1 MALMLAHRTG
11 EHAAN
16 LGPDPVVVKPIM
28 PGPDG
33 LPGAKILRQVAP
45 SAASL
50 VQIQTG
56 VDHLA
61 HIRRQRLVNRK
72 MWRNC
77 LPLGIR
83 QIAWIAPTVILV
95 AFAMLRR
102 PHGMLLL
109 VYQQRTTG
117 GSGRSLI
124 SRSVKQALIHWTE
137 AVKILPMENG
147 NIQQGGLHFPVLLD
161 PTDDSRNFER
171 TGHRPYLYAVLQHDD
186 VNTID
191 VIRQQITLDSVVE
204 RR

>member
-109 VYQQRTTG
+109 VHQQRTTG

-124 SRSVKQALIHWTE
+124 SRSVKQALRRPRH
-137 AVKILPMENG
+137 
-147 NIQQGGLHFPVLLD
+147 
-161 PTDDSRNFER
+161 R
-171 TGHRPYLYAVLQHDD
+171 TRRACADQKSALRSV
-186 VNTID
+186 
-191 VIRQQITLDSVVE
+191 TL
-204 RR
+204 

>member
-95 AFAMLRR
+95 ALRC
-102 PHGMLLL
+102 
-109 VYQQRTTG
+109 
-117 GSGRSLI
+117 S
-124 SRSVKQALIHWTE
+124 
-137 AVKILPMENG
+137 AVHMACSYWCTSN
-147 NIQQGGLHFPVLLD
+147 
-161 PTDDSRNFER
+161 
-171 TGHRPYLYAVLQHDD
+171 A
-186 VNTID
+186 
-191 VIRQQITLDSVVE
+191 
-204 RR
+204 

>member
-1 MALMLAHRTG
+1 MALFLAHRTG

-109 VYQQRTTG
+109 VHQQRTTG

-124 SRSVKQALIHWTE
+124 SRSVKQALRACLAGLGIKPWSSAT
-137 AVKILPMENG
+137 NG
-147 NIQQGGLHFPVLLD
+147 PA
-161 PTDDSRNFER
+161 SRLRRVTVHVHR
-171 TGHRPYLYAVLQHDD
+171 TTATHQLKLCEPR
-186 VNTID
+186 
-191 VIRQQITLDSVVE
+191 
-204 RR
+204 

>member
-109 VYQQRTTG
+109 VHQQRTTG

-124 SRSVKQALIHWTE
+124 SRSVKQALKGVGIRGLINAGKRGFFLRTAILIALALIDQNGKPSIHRHE
-137 AVKILPMENG
+137 LAL
-147 NIQQGGLHFPVLLD
+147 
-161 PTDDSRNFER
+161 
-171 TGHRPYLYAVLQHDD
+171 
-186 VNTID
+186 
-191 VIRQQITLDSVVE
+191 SVPQNSK
-204 RR
+204 R

>member
-109 VYQQRTTG
+109 VHQQRTTG

-124 SRSVKQALIHWTE
+124 SRSVKQAQTQETVRGTDYPHRNGHVE
-137 AVKILPMENG
+137 VRLPDPRCERERK
-147 NIQQGGLHFPVLLD
+147 GG
-161 PTDDSRNFER
+161 TQ
-171 TGHRPYLYAVLQHDD
+171 A
-186 VNTID
+186 
-191 VIRQQITLDSVVE
+191 
-204 RR
+204 